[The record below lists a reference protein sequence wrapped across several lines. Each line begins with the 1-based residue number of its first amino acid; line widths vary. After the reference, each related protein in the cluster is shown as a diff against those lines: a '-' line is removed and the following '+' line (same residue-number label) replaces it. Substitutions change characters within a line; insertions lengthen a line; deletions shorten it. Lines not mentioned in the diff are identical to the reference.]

1 MVLIP
6 VVVCLAWIKHVLVAH
21 EIVLIPVIVCLAWI
35 KHLLVASRGA
45 LGDPPG
51 DLPKELLGVP
61 GSLERLR

>member
-1 MVLIP
+1 M
-6 VVVCLAWIKHVLVAH
+6 
-21 EIVLIPVIVCLAWI
+21 LIPVIVCLARIKQLFVVDEIVLVLVIVCLAMI

-51 DLPKELLGVP
+51 DVPKELLGVP

>member
-1 MVLIP
+1 MVIA
-6 VVVCLAWIKHVLVAH
+6 VIVCLAQTKHLFVAY
-21 EIVLIPVIVCLAWI
+21 EIMLIPVIVCLARI

>member
-1 MVLIP
+1 MSGLDKTFTC
-6 VVVCLAWIKHVLVAH
+6 CLRNRV
-21 EIVLIPVIVCLAWI
+21 IPVIVCLARI

-51 DLPKELLGVP
+51 DVPKELLGVP